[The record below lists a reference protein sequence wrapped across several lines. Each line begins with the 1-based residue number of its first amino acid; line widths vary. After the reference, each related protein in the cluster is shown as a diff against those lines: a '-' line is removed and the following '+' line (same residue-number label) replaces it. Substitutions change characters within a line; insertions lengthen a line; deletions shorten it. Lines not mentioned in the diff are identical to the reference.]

1 LAGVGDRASN
11 QSCHD
16 KQMKKQIEGE
26 MKQLKEWSE
35 MSEAEQ
41 AEVTTLSLPS

>member
-1 LAGVGDRASN
+1 
-11 QSCHD
+11 
-16 KQMKKQIEGE
+16 

-41 AEVTTLSLPS
+41 AEVTTLSLPSWLATVQVNQYLSNDQGLSM